1 MKKSVPLVIIKKE
14 HEVTFREE
22 STLPSRGHFLT
33 LDLVYRIQNGK
44 KKISYRGE
52 VFRVKDDSS
61 ISLFV
66 VEKSTKKEM
75 FEEVGRQILKMYGE
89 GNEGETTSE
98 LVVLPDPSIT
108 QLGGSEIPPKNL
120 TKLGPSRHSVR

>member
-22 STLPSRGHFLT
+22 STLPNRGHFLT
-33 LDLVYRIQNGK
+33 LNLVYRIQNGK

-52 VFRVKDDSS
+52 IFRVKDDSS

-66 VEKSTKKEM
+66 VERSTKQEM
-75 FEEVGRQILKMYGE
+75 FEEVVRQILKMYGE
-89 GNEGETTSE
+89 GNEGETASE
-98 LVVLPDPSIT
+98 LVVLPDSSIT
-108 QLGGSEIPPKNL
+108 QLGGSEVPSKSL
-120 TKLGPSRHSVR
+120 TKPSPSRHTVR